1 MAEDLRIEQRP
12 LSALESPGPGGWLA
26 TNPPY
31 GVRVGE
37 AEGLRDLYAALGR
50 TLRGAGAGWTLA
62 LLSADRRLEGH
73 IGIALREVLRTQN
86 GGIPVRL
93 SVGRA
98 GVAE

>member
-1 MAEDLRIEQRP
+1 V
-12 LSALESPGPGGWLA
+12 A

-50 TLRGAGAGWTLA
+50 TLRRRCPGWTLA
-62 LLSADRRLEGH
+62 LLAADRRLEGH
-73 IGIALREVLRTQN
+73 TGLPLTEALHTQN

-93 SVGRA
+93 MVGRVP
-98 GVAE
+98 VAE